1 MIKYE
6 IIKENICITTMKQD
20 QKHAR
25 TAAIA
30 PLPDEYTVPLEFDQA
45 VGFTAEDSPYK
56 KNKEFTPLP
65 EEHLIPPE
73 FGEAKKSAK
82 MDTVDEEQLS
92 KTRKKMIRL
101 AIAFIAV
108 LYTPLMNP
116 EQGSAANPED
126 IFSLI
131 QQEVSVEASV
141 AIDAEETLPE
151 KDDSVSSTTDVE
163 EVMWESNAAVSD
175 STYTEQTTSAN
186 QELAAAIGTEQT
198 TSTNTEQEV
207 STDIEQTTSSNT
219 EQSISTDNTSVTTEP
234 TEDASSV
241 ETPVN
246 DCSVCG
252 GTGKCDECKGDGYL
266 GPGHTVSCPR
276 CHGSGVETCP
286 YCDGAGNSLRHEGA
300 CDFAPCM
307 GSHIYPCTTCNGG
320 TTAVTCNSCGG
331 TGKCQTCSQ

>member
-6 IIKENICITTMKQD
+6 IIKENICITTMKQNLIN
-20 QKHAR
+20 AR

-30 PLPDEYTVPLEFDQA
+30 PLPDEYTVPLEFDRVA
-45 VGFTAEDSPYK
+45 GFTAEDSPYK

-65 EEHLIPPE
+65 EEHMIPPE
-73 FGEAKKSAK
+73 FGEAKKSARK
-82 MDTVDEEQLS
+82 DTVDEEQLS

-126 IFSLI
+126 IFSLL

-141 AIDAEETLPE
+141 AIDAEETLQE

-163 EVMWESNAAVSD
+163 EVMWES
-175 STYTEQTTSAN
+175 
-186 QELAAAIGTEQT
+186 
-198 TSTNTEQEV
+198 
-207 STDIEQTTSSNT
+207 
-219 EQSISTDNTSVTTEP
+219 VTTEP
-234 TEDASSV
+234 TEEASSA

-252 GTGKCDECKGDGYL
+252 GTGKC
-266 GPGHTVSCPR
+266 
-276 CHGSGVETCP
+276 
-286 YCDGAGNSLRHEGA
+286 
-300 CDFAPCM
+300 
-307 GSHIYPCTTCNGG
+307 
-320 TTAVTCNSCGG
+320 
-331 TGKCQTCSQ
+331 QTCSQ

>member
-1 MIKYE
+1 MIVRTFYSQQE
-6 IIKENICITTMKQD
+6 DIGITTMKQNLIN
-20 QKHAR
+20 AR
-25 TAAIA
+25 ATAIA
-30 PLPDEYTVPLEFDQA
+30 PLPDEYTVPLEFDRVA
-45 VGFTAEDSPYK
+45 GFTTEDSPYK

-82 MDTVDEEQLS
+82 KNTINEEQLS

-126 IFSLI
+126 IFSLL

-151 KDDSVSSTTDVE
+151 KDDSVSSATDVE

-175 STYTEQTTSAN
+175 STYTEQTASAN
-186 QELAAAIGTEQT
+186 QEPAAAIDTEQT
-198 TSTNTEQEV
+198 
-207 STDIEQTTSSNT
+207 
-219 EQSISTDNTSVTTEP
+219 ISTDNTSVTTEP
-234 TEDASSV
+234 TEETSSA

-246 DCSVCG
+246 NCSVCG

-266 GPGHTVSCPR
+266 GPSHTVSCPR

-286 YCDGAGNSLRHEGA
+286 YCDSAGNSLRHEGA

-307 GSHIYPCTTCNGG
+307 GSHIYPCTICNGG

-331 TGKCQTCSQ
+331 TGKCQTCSR

>member
-1 MIKYE
+1 
-6 IIKENICITTMKQD
+6 MKQD

-25 TAAIA
+25 AAAIA
-30 PLPDEYTVPLEFDQA
+30 PLPDEYTVPLEFDRVA
-45 VGFTAEDSPYK
+45 GFTAEDSPYK

-73 FGEAKKSAK
+73 FGEAKKSARK
-82 MDTVDEEQLS
+82 DTVDEEQLS

-126 IFSLI
+126 IFSLL

-151 KDDSVSSTTDVE
+151 KDLPVSSTTDVE
-163 EVMWESNAAVSD
+163 EVMWENNAAVSD
-175 STYTEQTTSAN
+175 STYTEQTASAN
-186 QELAAAIGTEQT
+186 QEPAAAIDTEQT
-198 TSTNTEQEV
+198 
-207 STDIEQTTSSNT
+207 
-219 EQSISTDNTSVTTEP
+219 ISTDNTSVTTEP
-234 TEDASSV
+234 TEEASSAK
-241 ETPVN
+241 TPVN

-266 GPGHTVSCPR
+266 GPSHTVSCPR